1 MFDLELLFVDIPYCF
16 QANAMLSVL
25 LWVSAALCLENRA
38 CAFGLVDCSLV
49 CCFLLGS
56 LQYRLASVDCALESA
71 LIDSFIEFRIKVSVK
86 PLEPCVRVFEA
97 FSAGV
102 LCQCSGVLLTWLLA
116 CAGVL
121 LKRLGQVWHLFR

>member
-1 MFDLELLFVDIPYCF
+1 MLDLELLFVDILYCF

-25 LWVSAALCLENRA
+25 PRIRAALCLENRA
-38 CAFGLVDCSLV
+38 WTSGLVDCSLV

-56 LQYRLASVDCALESA
+56 LQYRLASVDCALEKGR
-71 LIDSFIEFRIKVSVK
+71 IDSFTEFRIKVSVK
-86 PLEPCVRVFEA
+86 SLEPCVRVFEA
-97 FSAGV
+97 FPAGV

-121 LKRLGQVWHLFR
+121 LK